1 MICFY
6 LFQNFLNVQ
15 KTTEESASKEGNIDR
30 RLIEGPNAQST
41 AKKGQKY
48 Q

>member
-15 KTTEESASKEGNIDR
+15 KTSKESTSKEGNIDR
-30 RLIEGPNAQST
+30 RVIERPNA
-41 AKKGQKY
+41 
-48 Q
+48 